1 MIRSESVRPA
11 RNRIRRTREDKI
23 LDTLILAAV
32 SFVFLVTIYPFFY
45 VVILSLND
53 GVDSLRGG
61 IYLWPRVLTFDNYAQ
76 FLSDS
81 KWIDA
86 ISVSVA
92 KASVGAALTVLFTCM
107 VAYGLSSPN
116 LIGKKLYHIILL
128 ICMYFS
134 GGLIPYYLTLRAYG
148 LLNTFAVFVVPTM
161 FSTYYCILAVS
172 FFREMPAELH
182 ESARLDGAGELTIYL
197 RIILPLSKA
206 LLATLA
212 LFAAVSQWNSWS
224 DVAFFTPANKS
235 LKTLASLMREV
246 ITRNQVDVSSRQA
259 MMQAARH
266 SNVTASSVQMASM
279 VIAVLPIVTVYPF
292 LQRYFVKGI
301 MLGAV
306 KG

>member
-1 MIRSESVRPA
+1 MLAKADLRR
-11 RNRIRRTREDKI
+11 RNHIRRTTEDKI
-23 LDTLILAAV
+23 IDAIIWICV
-32 SFVFLVTIYPFFY
+32 SFVFIVTVYPFYY
-45 VVILSLND
+45 VVIMSLND
-53 GVDSLRGG
+53 GVDALRGG
-61 IYLWPRVLTFDNYAQ
+61 IYLWPRMFTFSNYQQ
-76 FLSDS
+76 FLTDS
-81 KWIDA
+81 KWINA
-86 ISVSVA
+86 IGVSVA
-92 KASVGAALTVLFTCM
+92 KAAVGAGLTVFFTCM
-107 VAYGLSSPN
+107 VAYGLAAPG
-116 LIGKKLYHIILL
+116 LIGKKFYNIILL

-134 GGLIPYYLTLRAYG
+134 GGLIPYYLTLRAYK
-148 LLNTFAVFVVPTM
+148 LLNTFWVFVIPTM

-172 FFREMPAELH
+172 FFREMPAELN
-182 ESARLDGAGELTIYL
+182 ESARLDGAGELTIFL

-224 DVAFFTPANKS
+224 DVAFFAPTNKN

-259 MMQAARH
+259 MMQSAKH
-266 SNVTASSVQMASM
+266 SKVTASSVQMASM
-279 VIAVLPIVTVYPF
+279 IIAVLPIVTIYPF